1 MDRREI
7 RNNNN
12 MIIGWIDDSSDQ
24 QRAFHLTKGY
34 VGYYAKSPDITFDKD
49 GRIYCYG
56 FGLADL
62 IREAERK

>member
-1 MDRREI
+1 
-7 RNNNN
+7 
-12 MIIGWIDDSSDQ
+12 MIIGWKDDSSDQ

-49 GRIYCYG
+49 DRIYCYG
-56 FGLADL
+56 FGVADL